1 MEQYQINNQKVIVEL
16 FKTDKVLI
24 IPTDTIYGLA
34 CTINNRTGKER
45 IYQLKNR
52 PLTMELAIIVSS
64 LRMAKKLVKI
74 TRAAAKIL
82 RSKMSITII
91 GESKDP
97 QLSNNGRLAV
107 RITKAKWLQR
117 VIKQVGP
124 IYATSVNK
132 TGEHPASNL
141 TELQQFNV
149 DGIIYDGELNNPP
162 SKIFDLATQQ
172 FIR

>member
-1 MEQYQINNQKVIVEL
+1 MEQYQINNQKEIIAL
-16 FKTDKVLI
+16 FKTGKVLI

-34 CTINNRTGKER
+34 CTIDNRTGKER
-45 IYQLKNR
+45 IYQLKHR
-52 PLTMELAIIVSS
+52 PVTMELAIIVSS

-74 TRAAAKIL
+74 TKTAIKIL
-82 RSKMSITII
+82 RDKTSVTII
-91 GESKDP
+91 GESKVKN
-97 QLSNNGRLAV
+97 LSNNGRLAV

-117 VIKQVGP
+117 VIKKVGP

-132 TGEHPASNL
+132 TGEHPAINL

-149 DGIIYDGELNNPP
+149 DGIVYDGQLDNPP